1 MKNKSQYLAFLLFAI
16 STFAFIAGCKYDI
29 AEPMWDRPYTA
40 PATPKINSV
49 NPASIAKAGD
59 NYIRIYGENL
69 VQGDDSTDVYFGGNK
84 VDVLYMSKDSL
95 VIRRPGLVLD
105 TCTINVAP
113 RKALVEAKYG
123 PYQITKVIDRYGN
136 FLENQALNT
145 LLADNAENLYV
156 FTLSKTLYKCTPTGQ
171 KDSLTSAL
179 RTVTD
184 ALLGPDGN
192 IYYFGDSRIIDR
204 INLITNT
211 TARWTQLPAVSG
223 FNRAVKCGDIAANG
237 YMYVGGNKTD
247 LLGVNFNT
255 PATIKPA
262 GIYTAATDDIVSIRV
277 HNGYVYVA
285 SRTTIGPVK
294 IARHII
300 NADGTV
306 GVEELILD
314 LNDFPD
320 YATALV
326 TSINFDINGT
336 MYLSLDDQNSLLIID
351 QATNKPDVFYK
362 GLIRPYCKKAVYG
375 KQNFM
380 YLITGDGAKG
390 EEWTIYRVDMGANG
404 GN

>member
-1 MKNKSQYLAFLLFAI
+1 MKNKRQYLAYLLSVLAL
-16 STFAFIAGCKYDI
+16 FAFISGCKYDVT
-29 AEPMWDRPYTA
+29 EPMWDRPYTT

-49 NPASIAKAGD
+49 TPASIAKAGD

-69 VQGDDSTDVYFGGNK
+69 VQGTDSTLVYFGSNP
-84 VDVLYMSKDSL
+84 VDVLYMSKDTL
-95 VIRRPGLVLD
+95 IIRRPGLVID
-105 TCTINVAP
+105 SCTIKVVP
-113 RKALVEAKYG
+113 KMALVEAKYG
-123 PYQITKVIDRYGN
+123 PYQVTQVIDRYGN
-136 FLENQALNT
+136 FLENKGLSSMVIDNT
-145 LLADNAENLYV
+145 ENLYI
-156 FTLSKTLYKCTPTGQ
+156 F
-171 KDSLTSAL
+171 DSLKAVFKVTPSGAKSTIGTSG

-184 ALLGPDGN
+184 ALIGTDGN
-192 IYYFGDSRIIDR
+192 IYYFGNNRAIDR
-204 INLITNT
+204 INLATNAV
-211 TARWTQLPAVSG
+211 ARWTQLPSG
-223 FNRAVKCGDIAANG
+223 KAVKFGDVAQNG
-237 YMYVGGNKTD
+237 YIYVGGSKTD

-277 HNGYVYVA
+277 HNGFVYVA
-285 SRTTIGPVK
+285 YRTTLGPVK

-306 GVEELILD
+306 GAKELILD

-320 YATALV
+320 YSSALV

-380 YLITGDGAKG
+380 YLINGDGAKG